1 MNNDFSAGL
10 DDLDDE
16 DDKKKGGQGK
26 ESSKQ
31 EAEEEK
37 EGRKLTGVKPTFRGR
52 MNLKG
57 TGDTADGENSG
68 VVKDYNFGVK
78 FKPAQGENTQG
89 GEKRTENRNVD
100 RKDNR
105 QPRDKGMSLNAF
117 NNKNVDDEEGFEIVG
132 RDTRKQKKAKRDDS
146 SSGEEDAPS
155 GGFKRNTGEKI
166 RGARVERGGTRGGR
180 GG

>member
-26 ESSKQ
+26 DSSKN

-37 EGRKLTGVKPTFRGR
+37 DSKKPTGVKPTFRGR

-57 TGDTADGENSG
+57 TGDTNDGENAG
-68 VVKDYNFGVK
+68 VVHAYDFGVK
-78 FKPAQGENTQG
+78 FRSAQGENK
-89 GEKRTENRNVD
+89 GEKRGNRNID
-100 RKDNR
+100 RKDER
-105 QPRDKGMSLNAF
+105 QPKDKGMSLNDF
-117 NNKNVDDEEGFEIVG
+117 NNQAADDDEGYEIVG
-132 RDTRKQKKAKRDDS
+132 RDTRKKKAKKDNS
-146 SSGEEDAPS
+146 SSDEEDEPS
-155 GGFKRNTGEKI
+155 KGFKRNTGETI

-180 GG
+180 GGK